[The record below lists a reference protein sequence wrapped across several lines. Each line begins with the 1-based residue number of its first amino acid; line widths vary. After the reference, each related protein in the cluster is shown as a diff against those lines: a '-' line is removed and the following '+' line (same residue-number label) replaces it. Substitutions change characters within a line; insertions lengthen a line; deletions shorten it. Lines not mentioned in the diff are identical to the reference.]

1 MTLIQSPVGK
11 GILGYKNAKG
21 QVARFDTET
30 GDFVKGQHHFEEEDF
45 YEVCPVCGWED
56 DGLQRDNPDYAG
68 GANRMS
74 LNEAKVAYRE
84 GREIE

>member
-1 MTLIQSPVGK
+1 MTGKEKRVLMMETTKDRLVCPVC
-11 GILGYKNAKG
+11 
-21 QVARFDTET
+21 
-30 GDFVKGQHHFEEEDF
+30 GQHHFEEEDF

-84 GREIE
+84 GRGIE